1 LKKGELNGKK
11 EDVIKET
18 EREQENEIKDDNEDI
33 DLTMDKEEEINATDE
48 EDIAE
53 DEVKDEEPDKE
64 SDKVNQQIEDLN
76 NKLMRLQAD
85 FINYKNRVEREKKN
99 VYSYAL
105 EDIFSQLLP
114 VLDNFERALS
124 SMEKDNSYYEGVKMI
139 YDQMLDVLKKNGL
152 KEIDCLDKPFD
163 PNFHHAVISEDSDK
177 EEGTILEVFQKGYML
192 NDKVIRPKYG

>member
-1 LKKGELNGKK
+1 MEKK

-192 NDKVIRPKYG
+192 NDKVIRPSMVKVAK